1 MCKLFLLIPISSLLL
16 VSSDGRICSCGCP
29 QRQKCHQN
37 DVDLNVFFETPEY
50 FETELSG
57 SAVRTMI
64 GSGTGAEAWELV
76 NADGS
81 TQTEEQ
87 DTWILLGRRDKKV
100 PAFVDDADCAQAQSR
115 TAKPLKRAE
124 TPGEE
129 TAAEIRPERL
139 RSEVAALAALC
150 GRPRAAVAPRGSGRA
165 KPSPAKKKSSRRA
178 RKLAPFNG
186 RPTRMRQLY
195 P

>member
-1 MCKLFLLIPISSLLL
+1 
-16 VSSDGRICSCGCP
+16 
-29 QRQKCHQN
+29 
-37 DVDLNVFFETPEY
+37 
-50 FETELSG
+50 
-57 SAVRTMI
+57 MI

-81 TQTEEQ
+81 TRPDEQ
-87 DTWILLGRRDKKV
+87 ECWILLGRRDKKV
-100 PAFVDDADCAQAQSR
+100 PAFVDDADCAQAQPR
-115 TAKPLKRAE
+115 TAKPLKAAE
-124 TPGEE
+124 TRGEE

-150 GRPRAAVAPRGSGRA
+150 GRPRTAVASRGGRA

>member
-1 MCKLFLLIPISSLLL
+1 
-16 VSSDGRICSCGCP
+16 
-29 QRQKCHQN
+29 
-37 DVDLNVFFETPEY
+37 
-50 FETELSG
+50 
-57 SAVRTMI
+57 MI

-81 TQTEEQ
+81 TRPDEQ
-87 DTWILLGRRDKKV
+87 ECWILLGRRDKKV
-100 PAFVDDADCAQAQSR
+100 PAFVDDAESAQAQPR
-115 TAKPLKRAE
+115 TAKPLKAAE
-124 TPGEE
+124 TRGEE

-150 GRPRAAVAPRGSGRA
+150 GRPRAAVAPRGGRA
-165 KPSPAKKKSSRRA
+165 KASPAKKKSLRRA